1 MCLVVQLCPT
11 LCDLMDCSLPESSV
25 HRILQ
30 ARYWS
35 ELPFSSSENLSDPG
49 LELDLSHCRRI
60 LHVYVYESERVS
72 VVSDPLWPHGMVLGI
87 LQARI
92 LEWVAFPFCR
102 GSSQPR
108 DQTQVSCIADWFF
121 TSWTTR
127 EAQEYWSGY
136 PIPSPVD
143 LPGPGIKLG
152 SPALPA
158 ELPMCGW
165 FFVVQSL
172 SLCLGVNVDYIW
184 YTLYRYGHR
193 TQWIYTEWW
202 EKKAEDRT
210 LGNKI

>member
-1 MCLVVQLCPT
+1 MPSSRGSSQLRDRT
-11 LCDLMDCSLPESSV
+11 QVS
-25 HRILQ
+25 HI
-30 ARYWS
+30 AGG
-35 ELPFSSSENLSDPG
+35 FFNH
-49 LELDLSHCRRI
+49 LSHQGN
-60 LHVYVYESERVS
+60 
-72 VVSDPLWPHGMVLGI
+72 PK
-87 LQARI
+87 I
-92 LEWVAFPFCR
+92 LEWVSYPFSR
-102 GSSQPR
+102 GTSWPR
-108 DQTQVSCIADWFF
+108 NRTRVSCIADWFF